1 MKIFVTGGAGF
12 IGSWVARVLLES
24 GHEVVVFDNLYTG
37 STELIPEGAEFIE
50 GDLLDLGATRE
61 ALQGSEAVIHLAAR
75 TVVPE
80 SVEDPQAFFQ
90 ANLVGGQNLLE
101 AMRAEGV
108 GKIVFSST
116 AAVYGAPSKVP
127 IEEDDPKFP
136 VNPYG
141 ATKLAYEQLL
151 HAYHACYGLDVIMF
165 RYFNPFGPGE
175 LDRKRTK
182 AIPNFIRAILSG
194 RPIPLY
200 WQGEQERDFFYV
212 EDIARAHA
220 LGLEQSGY
228 EYYNLGSGK
237 GTKVI
242 DVVDLLGELMG
253 VKPEIEDLGER
264 AGDPPLLYASTE
276 KAKRDL
282 GWKATTPL
290 EAGLK
295 QTIEYYRAESRKEL
309 L

>member
-175 LDRKRTK
+175 LDRKHTK